1 MRSTFDLDSTVTIL
15 QQNFSAFCSSRQ
27 TLNLTF
33 DGRTSGRESR
43 GRIFFNG
50 IGTKAAA
57 EADAVTA
64 ASSAQHV

>member
-1 MRSTFDLDSTVTIL
+1 MDVSVDAVFLAMPTV
-15 QQNFSAFCSSRQ
+15 SDGKRQ

-33 DGRTSGRESR
+33 EGRMSGRESR

-64 ASSAQHV
+64 ASSAQNV